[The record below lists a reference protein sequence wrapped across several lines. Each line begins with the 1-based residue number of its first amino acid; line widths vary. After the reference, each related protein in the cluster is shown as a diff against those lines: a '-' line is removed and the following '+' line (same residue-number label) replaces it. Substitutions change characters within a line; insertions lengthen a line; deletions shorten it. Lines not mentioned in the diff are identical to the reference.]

1 MGFNISKMVDNTINK
16 ELIAEEIA
24 LELGCSKAQSQD
36 MVNDIID
43 IMIDHIFVNEKFK
56 IPYFGTFMIH
66 KKSPRTGRNPKTR
79 QEYAI
84 PARQLIAF
92 KAAEAFRD
100 FVNDNN
106 SN

>member
-1 MGFNISKMVDNTINK
+1 MVDNTINK

-24 LELGCSKAQSQD
+24 LDLGVSKAQSQE
-36 MVNDIID
+36 MINDIID
-43 IMIDHIFVNEKFK
+43 IMIDHVFTHQKFK
-56 IPYFGTFMIH
+56 IPYFGTFTIH
-66 KKSPRTGRNPKTR
+66 NKVPRIGRNPKTK
-79 QEYAI
+79 QEYEI

-106 SN
+106 PDN